1 VIDCESVVEQHGDS
15 AVIRQLAQQV
25 GYAPIFNWLN
35 FFSSLLDLAAQG
47 WILCDLVDGRD
58 NWTESWVHGNSGY
71 ASQENS
77 EYERRSFEENCTQ

>member
-47 WILCDLVDGRD
+47 INLCDLVDSRD
-58 NWTESWVHGNSGY
+58 DWTEGWVYGDFGY

-77 EYERRSFEENCTQ
+77 EYEC

>member
-47 WILCDLVDGRD
+47 MILCDLVDGRVD
-58 NWTESWVHGNSGY
+58 WTESWVYGDSGY
-71 ASQENS
+71 ASQENF
-77 EYERRSFEENCTQ
+77 EY

>member
-1 VIDCESVVEQHGDS
+1 MIDCETIVEQHGDS

-47 WILCDLVDGRD
+47 NFKLEISDRRNNRTKDWVYRD
-58 NWTESWVHGNSGY
+58 IRY
-71 ASQENS
+71 ASQENPQHHGDS
-77 EYERRSFEENCTQ
+77 LEKSRS